1 LGEINIFNLVV
12 AAKFSSMVAAKGDSR
27 AAISSFGF
35 TPTIRNISLYF
46 HINPKEIPKIKE
58 EEATRT

>member
-1 LGEINIFNLVV
+1 VV

-46 HINPKEIPKIKE
+46 DINPKEIPKIKE